1 MLKRKVQTYIRQEGL
16 LNETDKLLIAC
27 SGGSD
32 SVALLSLMQALGY
45 ECVAAH
51 MNFSLRGEESDRD
64 EAFVRQLCTRW
75 NIPLH
80 LKRVDAKSYA
90 QKQGL
95 SIEMAARE
103 LRYAWFEQLRSELGL
118 QAIVLGHHQNDD
130 IETFFLNLLRGSG
143 AKGLAGI
150 PRKNG
155 YLVRP
160 LLCVTRQEILDYL
173 AENQL
178 DYVNDSSNFQSDY
191 LRNKIRLQLL
201 PLLEEIQPSAAASIH
216 RSQALLRTADQDLTQ
231 LLAPALQRISEQGNC
246 LHVAEAS
253 ESLLYQWLSAYRF
266 NAKEISR
273 IWQQRFAPSGQLYQS
288 ESHELLLDRSCWLLR
303 ERASQNKS
311 QEIFYLTLADIC
323 KPAPLQAET
332 TAIDP
337 TKKASPED
345 LPLCWNAKFFSRPFE
360 LEKSKQIAWLDA
372 DKLQFPLVLRHPQKG
387 DAFVPFGMRG
397 KKLISDFLTDLKYAR
412 FDKENVWLLLSAQD
426 IVWVVGERIS
436 QDYCVSSSTQSA
448 LRIELL

>member
-1 MLKRKVQTYIRQEGL
+1 MLKRKVQTFIRQEKL

-51 MNFSLRGEESDRD
+51 MNFSLRGEESVRD
-64 EAFVRQLCTRW
+64 EAFVRQVCTRW

-80 LKRVDAKSYA
+80 VKRVDTRNYA
-90 QKQGL
+90 QEKGL

-103 LRYAWFEQLRSELGL
+103 LRYTWFEQLRSELGL
-118 QAIVLGHHQNDD
+118 QAIVLGHHQDDD

-173 AENQL
+173 TENQL
-178 DYVNDSSNFQSDY
+178 DYVSDSSNFQSDY

-201 PLLEEIQPSAAASIH
+201 PLLEELQPSATASIH
-216 RSQALLRTADQDLTQ
+216 RSQALLRTADEDLTQ
-231 LLAPALQRISEQGNC
+231 LLAPALQAISAQGNR
-246 LHVAEAS
+246 LEVAEAS

-303 ERASQNKS
+303 ERLSRKPS
-311 QEIFYLTLADIC
+311 QEIFYLTKTQLTESEPADARI
-323 KPAPLQAET
+323 
-332 TAIDP
+332 

-412 FDKENVWLLLSAQD
+412 FDKENAWLLLSGQD

>member
-1 MLKRKVQTYIRQEGL
+1 M
-16 LNETDKLLIAC
+16 IAC

-64 EAFVRQLCTRW
+64 EAFVRQLCARW

-80 LKRVDAKSYA
+80 VKRVDTKNYA

-103 LRYAWFEQLRSELGL
+103 LRYAWFEQLCSELGL

-246 LHVAEAS
+246 LLVAEAS

-273 IWQQRFAPSGQLYQS
+273 IWQQRFAPSGQLYQ
-288 ESHELLLDRSCWLLR
+288 
-303 ERASQNKS
+303 
-311 QEIFYLTLADIC
+311 
-323 KPAPLQAET
+323 
-332 TAIDP
+332 
-337 TKKASPED
+337 
-345 LPLCWNAKFFSRPFE
+345 
-360 LEKSKQIAWLDA
+360 
-372 DKLQFPLVLRHPQKG
+372 
-387 DAFVPFGMRG
+387 
-397 KKLISDFLTDLKYAR
+397 
-412 FDKENVWLLLSAQD
+412 
-426 IVWVVGERIS
+426 
-436 QDYCVSSSTQSA
+436 
-448 LRIELL
+448 